1 LDDRDAPADHPDDR
15 GGPGDHE
22 AVRIRRLGKRSVVAL
37 PRLSLDAVLAD
48 PCVRLGGVRLV
59 RLTPRGAGERP
70 DLELAHVLVP
80 ELLVQR
86 DRAAV
91 LHDHLE
97 PDPLDAMP
105 ARVLVEGLHQPATGS
120 APPLRGDDA
129 DAADPGLTAAE
140 PEVREA
146 DALAVPNGDHRR
158 GAVEVARLGERA

>member
-22 AVRIRRLGKRSVVAL
+22 ATRIRGPGKPRVVAL

-70 DLELAHVLVP
+70 DLELAHVLVR
-80 ELLVQR
+80 ELLVQS

-97 PDPLDAMP
+97 PDPFDAVR
-105 ARVLVEGLHQPATGS
+105 ARVLVEGLHQPAPGA
-120 APPLRGDDA
+120 APPLRRDDA
-129 DAADPGLTAAE
+129 DDADPGLAAAE
-140 PEVREA
+140 PEVRVA
-146 DALAVPNGDHRR
+146 DALAVPDGDHRR
-158 GAVEVARLGERA
+158 GAFEVARLGE